1 MWENKKTKKLC
12 IGRLLKRFLHDKDG
26 DVHTIELSCL
36 KPKVGLGTIME
47 ETPDHGNFYSHFF
60 SDTQNPD
67 NRPFKRKVFDNKN
80 SIDQSLKNLIKE
92 MNSLPD
98 APIFFVC
105 FVAKRDFHWQQQ
117 FDSKGHN
124 LNKYTSSTLS
134 LCLIFCCIL
143 LFIVACYIYLFAV
156 IIIQLYL
163 L

>member
-1 MWENKKTKKLC
+1 MVLIFKYFLSISSSYILYLTFILIFFQILKTQI
-12 IGRLLKRFLHDKDG
+12 IGHLKGKFLITK
-26 DVHTIELSCL
+26 I
-36 KPKVGLGTIME
+36 
-47 ETPDHGNFYSHFF
+47 
-60 SDTQNPD
+60 
-67 NRPFKRKVFDNKN
+67 PF
-80 SIDQSLKNLIKE
+80 DQSFKNLIKE